1 MLFQNLLK
9 TAAKHFCAMCFLAMA
24 TACADSINND
34 YGGAALSPVGSV
46 PNSNQFYYG
55 QPKYQQQPYQQPYP
69 AQYQQAPQ
77 PAPYY
82 YPQQQQGY
90 YPPASPYPP
99 QGGSRFYSNPYAI
112 PAATQYPY
120 YDADQYYV
128 PPTYYNNVEPQP
140 QSQKNQFQ
148 SSGAGNTF

>member
-1 MLFQNLLK
+1 MSFQNLLK
-9 TAAKHFCAMCFLAMA
+9 TAAKYFYAMCFLAMVA
-24 TACADSINND
+24 SCADSINND
-34 YGGAALSPVGSV
+34 DGGAALSPGRAV

-69 AQYQQAPQ
+69 PQYQQAPQ

-90 YPPASPYPP
+90 YPP

-112 PAATQYPY
+112 PATTQYPY

-128 PPTYYNNVEPQP
+128 PPTYYNNVEPQ
-140 QSQKNQFQ
+140 
-148 SSGAGNTF
+148 SSIQAQQRVLSNPGTF